1 MCLSYVCF
9 SLPTCPWPQPG
20 YDQFKRERDIPII
33 HHYNLFMSICRLAI
47 PFFPMQNQ
55 FKESRR
61 LDDNIVRL
69 CINKEFMNNIKT
81 LWEKN
86 TDEAA
91 QIERRVL
98 ALFTPQPKGMF
109 VFSLLFKS

>member
-1 MCLSYVCF
+1 MFAFL
-9 SLPTCPWPQPG
+9 CPLVLG
-20 YDQFKRERDIPII
+20 LNLDMISSRERYIPII